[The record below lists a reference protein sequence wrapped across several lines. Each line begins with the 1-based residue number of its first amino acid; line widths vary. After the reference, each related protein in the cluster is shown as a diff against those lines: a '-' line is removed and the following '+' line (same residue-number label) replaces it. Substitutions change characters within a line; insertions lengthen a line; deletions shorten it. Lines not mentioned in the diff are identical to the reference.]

1 VSRSSPNLHKKK
13 MDPFDIS
20 IRFLLDKN
28 NDQAKIEQA
37 FSMYIRVLK
46 NVISHP
52 SEAKYRT
59 VKSGSAA
66 YKTKISELE
75 GGDGVMSAL
84 GFTHDTASLEWRL
97 TPTPDAWNLIQSCLV
112 KLERFHARLTA
123 AATTAAAAATA
134 TTATATTTTT
144 TATPAAP
151 AAAVPITPSVGGGA
165 GSGSAGSS
173 SAGSGVDGAPPV
185 AMDLAS
191 MQAMMGVF
199 LATMQQ
205 RQSSQS
211 QDQSQ
216 DQSNG
221 SASSGSSG
229 DGDGDGDGGRD
240 IGTAP

>member
-1 VSRSSPNLHKKK
+1 

-123 AATTAAAAATA
+123 AATTAAAATA

-229 DGDGDGDGGRD
+229 DGDGDGDGDGGRD